1 MFQNFKADII
11 YYNTSTDFELE
22 FNLCGCCRMRLLND
36 KCADKKTLLMSLS
49 RAFSRS
55 RVIILTAPLFDGSD
69 IIKTVSVAIGK
80 GVKEI
85 DCGTYGINTDA
96 SIEIT
101 KGATPLVTS
110 DGIFGGCIIES
121 GPQTLIILTDNK
133 PVRKSIMKDLIH
145 PYIEEIAKG
154 YAPQVENIEPQDTNE
169 ILTETSAEDEF
180 EPQSL
185 EDELDD
191 MLITENEPSEETEE
205 NKEDEENLYYEAE
218 ELIIESTPEIETRD
232 DEYYYAEGNELY
244 TETKKEQ
251 NSSTEQEESSE
262 EYYED
267 EYYIE
272 EPLPERNSVFNIAL
286 IVISAILLLAIAVLC
301 FCIFFVPAQSGTT
314 PVTYLQE
321 IFDIM
326 FK

>member
-11 YYNTSTDFELE
+11 YYNTPADFELE

-36 KCADKKTLLMSLS
+36 KCADKKTLLTSLS

-80 GVKEI
+80 GIEEAKC
-85 DCGTYGINTDA
+85 DDYGINTDTP
-96 SIEIT
+96 IEIT
-101 KGATPLVTS
+101 KGSTPLVTS

-133 PVRKSIMKDLIH
+133 PVRKTIMKDLIH
-145 PYIEEIAKG
+145 PYIEEIATGDTSK
-154 YAPQVENIEPQDTNE
+154 AEETEPQDPNE
-169 ILTETSAEDEF
+169 IITEVETQEDTV
-180 EPQSL
+180 PL
-185 EDELDD
+185 EDELNS
-191 MLITENEPSEETEE
+191 MLVTDSDTTEAEITNEEQYP
-205 NKEDEENLYYEAE
+205 AE
-218 ELIIESTPEIETRD
+218 ELITETIPEEKTDNYYDYYTESND
-232 DEYYYAEGNELY
+232 LY
-244 TETKKEQ
+244 TEITKEKNPPQ
-251 NSSTEQEESSE
+251 KQEEAVQ

-267 EYYIE
+267 GYYVE
-272 EPLPERNSVFNIAL
+272 ETPEEKSSAFNIAL
-286 IVISAILLLAIAVLC
+286 IVISAVLLLAIAVLC

-314 PVTYLQE
+314 PAIYLKE
-321 IFDIM
+321 IFEVM